1 MLFIVFHEHAP
12 QSKVL
17 PKCSLKKYQVLLELF
32 IEMLLE
38 ALLEVLLARLLKS
51 TPSIAP

>member
-12 QSKVL
+12 QIVCKVL
-17 PKCSLKKYQVLLELF
+17 PKCSLKKYQVLLEV
-32 IEMLLE
+32 
-38 ALLEVLLARLLKS
+38 LLEVLLAGLLKS

>member
-17 PKCSLKKYQVLLELF
+17 PKCSLKKYQVLLEVF
-32 IEMLLE
+32 MEMLLE
-38 ALLEVLLARLLKS
+38 VLLEVLLAGLLKS